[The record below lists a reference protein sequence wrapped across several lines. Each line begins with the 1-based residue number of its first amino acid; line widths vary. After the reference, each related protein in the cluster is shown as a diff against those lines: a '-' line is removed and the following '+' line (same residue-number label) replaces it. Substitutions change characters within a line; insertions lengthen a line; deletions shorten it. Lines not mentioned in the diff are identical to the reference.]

1 MYHSLRSKAVRYL
14 FKNFKNK
21 INNNCTILI
30 GKVLCILFIFS
41 IRFFRVFYFL
51 IQSGE
56 NDDLKAL
63 FGYNFIFIYFQK

>member
-30 GKVLCILFIFS
+30 EKVLCILFIFS
-41 IRFFRVFYFL
+41 IRFFRVVYFL

-63 FGYNFIFIYFQK
+63 FGFNLIFIYFQK